1 MTEQKIEQWKEKIG
15 KMSQLEMARLFRF
28 SPSGHPVFDSKYPLF
43 EIFNKRFES
52 LGGMTP
58 QISKKI
64 GWEE

>member
-1 MTEQKIEQWKEKIG
+1 MNEQEIEQWKEKIG

-28 SPSGHPVFDSKYPLF
+28 SSSGHPVFDSKYPLF
-43 EIFNKRFES
+43 EIFNKRFKS

-64 GWEE
+64 GWE